1 MISMFLSPKT
11 SLKTRTIY
19 TRLVTAVTLLARISL
34 REWEEILPRCIC
46 GRLHAYSTKLKFAA
60 TIDTFHPVPSLNSQV
75 RNLMG
80 QGEFAVVVVVVAA
93 VAKFLIDE
101 SRSLCASFFT
111 LVAFSTG
118 G

>member
-60 TIDTFHPVPSLNSQV
+60 TIDTFHPVPNLSFQV

-80 QGEFAVVVVVVAA
+80 QGEFAVVVVAA
-93 VAKFLIDE
+93 VAKFLIGE
-101 SRSLCASFFT
+101 YRSLCASFFT
-111 LVAFSTG
+111 LVIFSTG